1 MKNFIICLK
10 KEFLELFKNKKFL
23 LFVVIVCIAGFLVT
37 RKNFVDLSLL
47 FIATVSLAICQFMLD
62 TFKNDIETGGMIFLL
77 NTKSNFLLL
86 FLSKVFVSLF
96 LGLIFFVVFYYA
108 NPTKFET
115 FKLINYIILILGVSI
130 ATFLSVCIFL
140 DADMINYLF
149 SIVLGFICFKF
160 SVIVN
165 LILIILVG
173 FFCYKAF
180 FSVRFRSFL
189 K

>member
-23 LFVVIVCIAGFLVT
+23 LFLIIICIAGFVAA
-37 RKNFVDLSLL
+37 RKNLVELSLL
-47 FIATVSLAICQFMLD
+47 FIAAVSLAICQFMLD

-96 LGLIFFVVFYYA
+96 LGFIFFVVFYYA
-108 NPTKFET
+108 NPVKFET
-115 FKLINYIILILGVSI
+115 FKLINYIILILGVST

-149 SIVLGFICFKF
+149 SLILGFFCFKF
-160 SVIVN
+160 SIIVN
-165 LILIILVG
+165 LILISMVG